1 MAADNP
7 IELVL
12 QIDPGPDSDPGELDE
27 LTRQLLSELRD
38 LSAVED
44 ARLATGGPAP
54 AGAKSADVVTAGAI
68 IVAVLPPLVSKLID
82 FIQAWSLRGQAR
94 TVKFKGII
102 DGHTVEFE
110 GPSDQLKKV
119 LASLPTRGNPPD
131 AEPA

>member
-1 MAADNP
+1 MADTP

-12 QIDPGPDSDPGELDE
+12 QIDPGPDSDPGELDD
-27 LTRQLLSELRD
+27 LARQLLGELRE

-44 ARLATGGPAP
+44 ARLAAGGPAP

-82 FIQAWSLRGQAR
+82 FIQAWSLRGQSR
-94 TVKFKGII
+94 TVKFKGVI

-110 GPSDQLKKV
+110 GPPDQLKKV
-119 LASLPTRGNPPD
+119 LASLPTRGAPPD
-131 AEPA
+131 ESPL

>member
-7 IELVL
+7 IELIL
-12 QIDPGPDSDPGELDE
+12 QVDPGPDSDPAEQDDLA
-27 LTRQLLSELRD
+27 RQLLGELRD

-44 ARLATGGPAP
+44 ARLARGGPAP

-82 FIQAWSLRGQAR
+82 FIQAWSLRGQTR

-110 GPSDQLKKV
+110 GPPDQLKKV
-119 LASLPTRGNPPD
+119 LASLPTCGSLPDENPS
-131 AEPA
+131 